1 MLPEQAREV
10 KSLLIQK
17 GITQKRVAEIA
28 GVQTSVVSSV
38 INGRFRSYKVEKVI
52 TEITHKIVLIVKPT
66 STLVKKYGNPNIKTV
81 LEIKQIIDLLAWK
94 PKPGNL
100 IILNSINV
108 IINSLIKPSIKAIR
122 RTIMSLVI
130 DRYKAS
136 NP

>member
-52 TEITHKIVLIVKPT
+52 AEITGYEFPQFERVPRSLT
-66 STLVKKYGNPNIKTV
+66 
-81 LEIKQIIDLLAWK
+81 A
-94 PKPGNL
+94 
-100 IILNSINV
+100 NS
-108 IINSLIKPSIKAIR
+108 
-122 RTIMSLVI
+122 
-130 DRYKAS
+130 
-136 NP
+136 